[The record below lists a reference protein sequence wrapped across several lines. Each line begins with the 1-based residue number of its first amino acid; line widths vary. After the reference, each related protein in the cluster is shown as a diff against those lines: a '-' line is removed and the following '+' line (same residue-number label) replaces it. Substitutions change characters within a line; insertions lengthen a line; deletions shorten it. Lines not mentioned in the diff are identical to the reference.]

1 MCLCVKLYRKEIN
14 ENLLTK
20 KKKNVK
26 KFFPVATD

>member
-14 ENLLTK
+14 ENLLM